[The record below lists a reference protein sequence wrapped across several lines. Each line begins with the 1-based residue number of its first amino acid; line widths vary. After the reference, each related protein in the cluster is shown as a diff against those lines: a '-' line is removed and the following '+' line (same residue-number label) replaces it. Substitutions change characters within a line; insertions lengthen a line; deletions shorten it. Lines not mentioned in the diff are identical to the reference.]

1 MLSGSTG
8 NPGREHNVAS
18 TNLCI
23 DSSVP
28 SGSDGYDNS
37 DILDT
42 LKLLWEVEHTG
53 FEITKDLDESESF
66 CDSQFA
72 GNLYQVGLP
81 WKPIKPDGIN
91 SNFELCKK
99 RLTSLY
105 SLLVANKALLTEYN
119 KIFQHQLAEVLSKRY
134 RNRKLEGIMLTSCPI
149 MLLFVKT
156 GPLVRLG

>member
-1 MLSGSTG
+1 M
-8 NPGREHNVAS
+8 E
-18 TNLCI
+18 
-23 DSSVP
+23 
-28 SGSDGYDNS
+28 
-37 DILDT
+37 
-42 LKLLWEVEHTG
+42 
-53 FEITKDLDESESF
+53 
-66 CDSQFA
+66 
-72 GNLYQVGLP
+72 
-81 WKPIKPDGIN
+81 IN

-134 RNRKLEGIMLTSCPI
+134 RNRKLEGIMLTSCPT

>member
-28 SGSDGYDNS
+28 SSSDGYDNS

-72 GNLYQVGLP
+72 GNRYQVGLP
-81 WKPIKPDGIN
+81 WKPIKPDGN
-91 SNFELCKK
+91 
-99 RLTSLY
+99 
-105 SLLVANKALLTEYN
+105 
-119 KIFQHQLAEVLSKRY
+119 
-134 RNRKLEGIMLTSCPI
+134 
-149 MLLFVKT
+149 
-156 GPLVRLG
+156 